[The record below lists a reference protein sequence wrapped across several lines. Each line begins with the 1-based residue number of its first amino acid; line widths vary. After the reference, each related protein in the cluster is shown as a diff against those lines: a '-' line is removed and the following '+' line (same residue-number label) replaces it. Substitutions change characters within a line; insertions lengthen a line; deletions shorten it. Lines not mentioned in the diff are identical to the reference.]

1 MITDKLFLQFHIF
14 FRVIILHFKVLWVD
28 DTLIVG
34 EDYFFSNPLYFV
46 SVAHL
51 VTSYFK
57 AETERDNILAQHL
70 SCFDLLAKA

>member
-1 MITDKLFLQFHIF
+1 MISDILFLQFHVF
-14 FRVIILHFKVLWVD
+14 LRVIILHFKILWID
-28 DTLIVG
+28 NTLKVG
-34 EDYFFSNPLYFV
+34 EDYIFTNPFHSV